1 MKLSD
6 FKYDLPEGLVAQYP
20 SEKRDQSKL
29 MVLDRN
35 TETIEPRLF
44 SDIVDYLNP
53 GDCLVLNE
61 TKVFP
66 ARLMAIK
73 DKTDAQVEIFLLR
86 ELENSLWEV
95 LVKPAR
101 KVRVGNRL
109 TIAKDFVCDVIDNT
123 VSGGR
128 VVRLNYQGDFFE
140 MVEKIGR
147 SPLPPYIKREPEE
160 SDKERYQTV
169 YAKVRGAVAAPT
181 AGLHFT
187 KKLLDKI
194 QKKDVKLV
202 QVLLHLGLGSFRPVV
217 VEDLSRH
224 KMDSEYF
231 EISEEATNIINQTI
245 RQGKNVVAVG
255 TSTVRVLESVVTS
268 ERFVKPMKGWTDKF
282 IFPPY
287 EIKIVDRIITN
298 FHLPCSTLLMLVS
311 AFAGRDFTF
320 KAYQKAIEEKWR
332 FYSYGDAMLVL

>member
-6 FKYDLPEGLVAQYP
+6 FKYDLPEHLIAQYP
-20 SEKRDQSKL
+20 AEKRDQSKL
-29 MVLDRN
+29 MVLDRK
-35 TETIEPRLF
+35 TETIETRVF
-44 SDIVDYLNP
+44 TNIFEYLNP

-61 TKVFP
+61 TRVFP
-66 ARLMAIK
+66 ARLMATK
-73 DKTDAQVEIFLLR
+73 DKTDARVEIFLLR

-101 KVRVGNRL
+101 KVRVGNRI
-109 TIAKDFVCDVIDNT
+109 TIAKDFICDVIDNT

-128 VVRLNYQGDFFE
+128 VVRFYYQGDFFE
-140 MVEKIGR
+140 MVEQLGK
-147 SPLPPYIKREPEE
+147 SPLPPYIKRESEE

-187 KKLLDKI
+187 KRALDKI
-194 QKKDVKLV
+194 QKKGVEIV
-202 QVLLHLGLGSFRPVV
+202 FVLLHLGLGSFRPVM

-231 EISEEATNIINQTI
+231 EISDEATEKINQTI
-245 RQGKNVVAVG
+245 HDGGNIVAVG

-282 IFPPY
+282 IYPPY
-287 EIKIVDRIITN
+287 EIKIVDRLITN

-311 AFAGRDFTF
+311 AFAGRDFIF
-320 KAYQKAIEEKWR
+320 RAYQKAIEEKWR
-332 FYSYGDAMLVL
+332 FYSYGDAMLIL